1 MAIFLILFF
10 LSFFLLVIGLIKP
23 IMVILWGEKRTRGRV
38 LIYYGISAIVFFV
51 LFGIS
56 SDYKERALK
65 NMTPAQ
71 HLSEAQSILYS
82 GKTIEER
89 IKTIGSLKIAEARKH
104 LDAIKPED
112 PEYADAQNMKEW
124 ASNLENIQMKRKKQE
139 VAQPVMTEQEQA
151 DLKTKQDKRVKV
163 IQGFIN
169 AGIFQ
174 KVEVADRWSEVW
186 VMPAFYNMDYDSKA
200 TYTNIVW
207 AYYIAGDP
215 KREIVMLYDSKTGKH
230 VGTYSK
236 HGLDMK

>member
-23 IMVILWGEKRTRGRV
+23 IVVILWGEKRTRGRV

-104 LDAIKPED
+104 RFNSL
-112 PEYADAQNMKEW
+112 
-124 ASNLENIQMKRKKQE
+124 
-139 VAQPVMTEQEQA
+139 
-151 DLKTKQDKRVKV
+151 
-163 IQGFIN
+163 
-169 AGIFQ
+169 
-174 KVEVADRWSEVW
+174 
-186 VMPAFYNMDYDSKA
+186 
-200 TYTNIVW
+200 
-207 AYYIAGDP
+207 
-215 KREIVMLYDSKTGKH
+215 
-230 VGTYSK
+230 
-236 HGLDMK
+236 